1 MNLHIH
7 GIILPENIE
16 KDIYIVDGHIT
27 FDKKKDAKT
36 VVKNGYIIPGLVD
49 AHVHVNMGEDS
60 LKENA
65 KKHLHAGVLTIRE
78 PGSPD
83 YETLKLKVE
92 DGFPRIV
99 TAGRFLAPH
108 GKYFPGIAH
117 EISEVDLPEA
127 AETEFKKSGGWVK
140 VIGDFFDEKGNNVPN
155 FSLEILKKTVDRVH
169 KLGGRIATHVVNSEA
184 IERAIEAGFDSIEH
198 GTAMQESYL
207 KEMKK
212 KNIAFTPTMV
222 IRDAIIEIWKGSGSK
237 ETFEATETAVHNQA
251 GMVKKAFENGVRVLA
266 GTDAGMLPHG
276 IISEEINNF
285 FEAGVDPKLALG
297 AGSWIAREY
306 LGYKGVEE
314 GEHADLVVFEK
325 NPFTNPKILKNPTF
339 IMLDGK
345 VVTQ

>member
-60 LKENA
+60 LEENA

-127 AETEFKKSGGWVK
+127 AETEFKKS
-140 VIGDFFDEKGNNVPN
+140 
-155 FSLEILKKTVDRVH
+155 VDRVH

-222 IRDAIIEIWKGSGSK
+222 I
-237 ETFEATETAVHNQA
+237 
-251 GMVKKAFENGVRVLA
+251 
-266 GTDAGMLPHG
+266 
-276 IISEEINNF
+276 
-285 FEAGVDPKLALG
+285 
-297 AGSWIAREY
+297 
-306 LGYKGVEE
+306 
-314 GEHADLVVFEK
+314 
-325 NPFTNPKILKNPTF
+325 
-339 IMLDGK
+339 
-345 VVTQ
+345 